1 MTWEKLRKILDD
13 VKEAFGEDIEG
24 EVFLEKK
31 IAKVIVKKEA
41 LVEVARYLKDRHG
54 FDHVKGVTGVDLS
67 RLKEGGG
74 PFIEVIYH
82 LGSLGDQELA
92 DSILNLSV
100 KLDLEKPMVSSLFS
114 IWPSVEYHERE
125 VYDMLG
131 VIFEGHPDLKRILL
145 PEYWMDIP
153 PLRKE
158 YKIPGR
164 E

>member
-1 MTWEKLRKILDD
+1 
-13 VKEAFGEDIEG
+13 EDRI

>member
-74 PFIEVIYH
+74 PFIEV
-82 LGSLGDQELA
+82 
-92 DSILNLSV
+92 
-100 KLDLEKPMVSSLFS
+100 
-114 IWPSVEYHERE
+114 
-125 VYDMLG
+125 
-131 VIFEGHPDLKRILL
+131 
-145 PEYWMDIP
+145 
-153 PLRKE
+153 
-158 YKIPGR
+158 
-164 E
+164 

>member
-1 MTWEKLRKILDD
+1 
-13 VKEAFGEDIEG
+13 
-24 EVFLEKK
+24 
-31 IAKVIVKKEA
+31 
-41 LVEVARYLKDRHG
+41 
-54 FDHVKGVTGVDLS
+54 
-67 RLKEGGG
+67 EGGG

>member
-1 MTWEKLRKILDD
+1 
-13 VKEAFGEDIEG
+13 
-24 EVFLEKK
+24 
-31 IAKVIVKKEA
+31 
-41 LVEVARYLKDRHG
+41 
-54 FDHVKGVTGVDLS
+54 
-67 RLKEGGG
+67 
-74 PFIEVIYH
+74 
-82 LGSLGDQELA
+82 
-92 DSILNLSV
+92 LSV